1 MALPLSTTTIRV
13 QRPVASEDPTET
25 PSAPEVVATGVPAH
39 FSSPSTVLG
48 EGGRQLSTWSLFSD
62 PVDLRSGDQVVD
74 EGSDVPYHVAWAVAR
89 DDDGELDHVRASVTL
104 PGAV

>member
-1 MALPLSTTTIRV
+1 M
-13 QRPVASEDPTET
+13 ASEDPTEA
-25 PSAPEVVATGVPAH
+25 PSVPDVVASGVPAH

-48 EGGRQLSTWSLFSD
+48 EGGRQFSTWSLLSD

-74 EGSDVPYHVAWAVAR
+74 ERTNVAYDVGWAVAR

-104 PGAV
+104 LGPV